1 MRLCAPGP
9 HPRAVELV
17 GDGLVEDLV
26 DQRGLARARH
36 AGDRR
41 EDAERDLDVDVLEVV
56 LGRALDLHVAARLAP
71 LGRDLDPPRARQE
84 LARQRLRHAPRPPPP
99 CRPPRRSRRARP
111 RPGPCRPGGRPRAS
125 CPRRARP
132 RARCCRGRAA
142 APASRS
148 AARCRAGAGRS
159 TARRGCRAR
168 RPATSRSASRA
179 GSAAPRRPT
188 ASPPRGPSTGSRR
201 RRCPGSAAARRS
213 RAGSAARSRGPAS
226 DSSSASSHSSER
238 CALRCVNS
246 WIARSP
252 TLTARDSGRSR
263 APLHS
268 GHGRTDMYSSIFSR
282 DQSESVSL

>member
-1 MRLCAPGP
+1 MRPIGDWSTEMILSSCSRPRMRLCVPGP

-17 GDGLVEDLV
+17 GDRLVEDLV

-41 EDAERDLDVDVLEVV
+41 EHAERDVDVDVLEVV
-56 LGRALDLHVAARLAP
+56 LGGALDPHVAARLAP
-71 LGRDLDPPRARQE
+71 LGRDLDPPRARRGTGPSATPATASTSVGRA
-84 LARQRLRHAPRPPPP
+84 LPPP
-99 CRPPRRSRRARP
+99 RSRRARR

-201 RRCPGSAAARRS
+201 RRCPGTAAARRS
-213 RAGSAARSRGPAS
+213 RAGSAARSPGPALE
-226 DSSSASSHSSER
+226 SSSAVQPLQR
-238 CALRCVNS
+238 AP
-246 WIARSP
+246 ARSC
-252 TLTARDSGRSR
+252 A
-263 APLHS
+263 
-268 GHGRTDMYSSIFSR
+268 
-282 DQSESVSL
+282 